1 LLSGLNFSLSSVFR
15 LYHRFS
21 VDGVII
27 FWWFFFVEYEVWCVE
42 VLLWVD
48 YYVVFVCVVLLFVFF
63 VVVFEVDPFVA
74 LFLHVGDELRY
85 SVFLSV
91 INSRH
96 QIGV

>member
-1 LLSGLNFSLSSVFR
+1 
-15 LYHRFS
+15 
-21 VDGVII
+21 
-27 FWWFFFVEYEVWCVE
+27 

-48 YYVVFVCVVLLFVFF
+48 YYVVFVCVVSLFAFF

-74 LFLHVGDELRY
+74 LFLHVGDELFN

-96 QIGV
+96 QIICRAWRYCILS